1 MVDQK
6 NTNDSDPY
14 VDLDPDLESSVEVV
28 EKNDEDSDNQVSIK
42 KIIFLLFL
50 FIIIILGG
58 LVGAYYLFYGVSSEI
73 VADNWHAPIVST
85 TTSTSIPDQSN
96 VQISLEAAI
105 PASMTLSSMRQQSL
119 TSSGLLNSLTNYSAN
134 NAQPSLTTNI
144 SHTQISLTTLTTNAT
159 SVQAVLTELTMNT
172 VNIETAL
179 TENQVIV
186 RKTIINPLEPLT
198 PNLRSTPVL
207 YRYRIA
213 GDIDKLTETADDIA
227 LELPDQITD
236 TTEKKSEIAT
246 SLTKTDKKE
255 KQEVAQAPLSNRRKP
270 IVYRATIPLILMYPE
285 LTLNFNSFILLLP
298 EAESRTYVDISVSV
312 KTSNENVFKEIQDR
326 KTFVRGAIYGILK
339 RVFESNDGKFISG
352 EEIKKRIIKDINYI
366 LINGTVDKIFI
377 TNYLTI

>member
-298 EAESRTYVDISVSV
+298 EAESKTYVDISVSV